1 MIANDVFHHMLQ
13 ALDYFSTKGLIH
25 RDLKPANI
33 LYSTKAP
40 VGTDEKHR
48 FIFRLA
54 DFGLSNRQSVAKTE
68 CGSGIF
74 KAPDVDGDKPQTPKA
89 DVWSLLVTMLW
100 MLDTNEFRQYM
111 VEEGVRSRW
120 EEVQHICAS
129 ASLSGLPS
137 LRAMARA
144 DPGKRAS
151 AAQLLVRYFNGVG
164 LSTTAGSVAPIELED
179 DNGPRHF
186 PATQASPPPVDV
198 KGKAPDRPAAA
209 PFGNYLLLPNAQH
222 TPLAVFPGPSTQLP
236 RYA

>member
-1 MIANDVFHHMLQ
+1 MLQ
-13 ALDYFSTKGLIH
+13 ALDYLSTKGLIH

-40 VGTDEKHR
+40 AGTDEKPR

-54 DFGLSNRQSVAKTE
+54 DFGLSNRQSAAKTE

-74 KAPDVDGDKPQTPKA
+74 KAPDVYGDKPQTPKA
-89 DVWSLLVTMLW
+89 DVCSLLVTMLW

-111 VEEGVRSRW
+111 VDEGVRSRG
-120 EEVQHICAS
+120 EEVRHICALATS
-129 ASLSGLPS
+129 SGLPS

-144 DPGKRAS
+144 DPERRAS

-164 LSTTAGSVAPIELED
+164 LSTPAGSVPPIEFED
-179 DNGPRHF
+179 DNGPRQF
-186 PATQASPPPVDV
+186 LASQASPSPVDV

-209 PFGNYLLLPNAQH
+209 PFGTYTHHDMTFTRLIFNLFHLFFRQRKFLL
-222 TPLAVFPGPSTQLP
+222 
-236 RYA
+236 